1 MSVIST
7 GTLFNSKRRGRWK
20 TFLAGLAIDV
30 AGVWLLVVVEPRFVT
45 EIPVEQVQSSHYVA
59 LVAPFNIAKPLIQ
72 PALIQPPPPEVAPS
86 PRVAALR
93 EHPIAPPREKG
104 RTSEVPKEVSKDAST
119 VEPKEIPPVQ
129 PQAPPVSAMN
139 AAPAVKPAPAV
150 AKATSP
156 AEIKTSVFGAGKP
169 ETATVRQPARQVQTG
184 GFGDPNGVPP
194 QSAQNHSAVT
204 VASVGSF
211 ELPSGPG
218 KGAGTGGSHGTAGTV
233 QSAGFSN
240 GSAGVAQATHGAS
253 GSVMP
258 GGFGER
264 VAQTGANV
272 QRVAATPAVE
282 PVEIV
287 FKPRP
292 GYTAEAIRR
301 HVEGEVLLDVVFGA
315 TGSLHVN
322 RVVKGLGYGLDD
334 EALAVAQRIRFKP
347 ARKDGQPYDCAAL
360 VHIVFE
366 LTK

>member
-7 GTLFNSKRRGRWK
+7 GTLFNYKRRGRWK

-30 AGVWLLVVVEPRFVT
+30 VGVWLLVAVVPRFAT
-45 EIPVEQVQSSHYVA
+45 EIPIKQVEGRHYVA
-59 LVAPFNIAKPLIQ
+59 LVTPVDIQKPLIQ
-72 PALIQPPPPEVAPS
+72 PALIQPPPELAPS
-86 PRVAALR
+86 PRVATLR
-93 EHPIAPPREKG
+93 EQPIAPPQEKV
-104 RTSEVPKEVSKDAST
+104 RTHEVSKEVSKQASA

-129 PQAPPVSAMN
+129 PHRPVSAMN
-139 AAPAVKPAPAV
+139 VAPAVKPTPDV
-150 AKATSP
+150 AKAAPP
-156 AEIKTSVFGAGKP
+156 AEIKTSVFGGGKS
-169 ETATVRQPARQVQTG
+169 ETATVHQPARQVQTG
-184 GFGDPNGVPP
+184 GFGDPNGVPA
-194 QSAQNHSAVT
+194 QGAQNHSAVA
-204 VASVGSF
+204 VAAVGSF

-218 KGAGTGGSHGTAGTV
+218 KGNGTGGSHGVAGTV
-233 QSAGFSN
+233 QSAGFGN
-240 GSAGVAQATHGAS
+240 GAAGAAQGTHAAGGSIVA
-253 GSVMP
+253 

-264 VAQTGANV
+264 VAQSGGGL
-272 QRVAATPAVE
+272 QRVAAAPMVE

-292 GYTAEAIRR
+292 DYTAEAIRR
-301 HVEGEVLLDVVFGA
+301 HIEGEVLLDVVFGA